1 MSDWIHTLYTVISF
15 FVIAL
20 SLILCNKYVKDDKYK
35 DRVLKISASLVVIIH
50 YSRLYV
56 DYFSTGSASVDSS
69 MLLPVFPCHL
79 AMWSLFLIA
88 FKKRDNKFFKILMEI
103 TFYIG
108 VVGGIL
114 GEVLN
119 DSYINTPNLGDW
131 DVLSGLLSHTVM
143 TFGCLY
149 LLVGG
154 YIKISMKNTISV
166 AIGIAF
172 LAVYGL
178 FVIGLFSIFRL
189 DPPNTMYLLEKP
201 YPEFPWINTYT
212 IAIAGVSA
220 AYLITSTYEL
230 IAFDKEDRWY
240 NKLKNKNLSN
250 DNNK

>member
-1 MSDWIHTLYTVISF
+1 MFDLTHILYTSISF
-15 FVIAL
+15 LIIAVL
-20 SLILCNKYVKDDKYK
+20 LILCYKYVKDDKYK
-35 DRVLKISASLVVIIH
+35 DLVLKISSVIVVILH
-50 YSRLYV
+50 FSPLYV
-56 DYFSTGSASVDSS
+56 DYFSSGSASVGSS
-69 MLLPVFPCHL
+69 YLLPIFPCHL
-79 AMWSLFLIA
+79 MMWSLLIIA
-88 FKKRDNKFFKILMEI
+88 FKKRNNKFFNTLIEI

-108 VVGGIL
+108 TVGGIL

-119 DSYINTPNLGDW
+119 DAYLNNPSLSDW
-131 DVLSGLLSHTVM
+131 NVLSGLLSHSVM

-154 YIKISMKNTISV
+154 YFKVSVKNTISV
-166 AIGIAF
+166 AIGIVF

-178 FVIGLFSIFRL
+178 FIVGLFSMFKL

-240 NKLKNKNLSN
+240 NKIKNKKLLN